1 MASSDCCSII
11 LPGYECQLN
20 DDGVAHSKNKVDS
33 ATKDLLS
40 LGFIES
46 DSIHKLPCRS
56 HDETIQYRNSCTF
69 QILMTNLNDIS
80 MLCYAM
86 RSEQTPIPLNG
97 EYFPIATHRI
107 QEVMKV
113 MIQNLNATSTV
124 DQKEFRFNLLRKD
137 LSSVSFVSSWGE
149 TMDCITTLN
158 YCEPFYVTDNDKTI
172 LLLEAQLFC
181 TECNITSL
189 ILRSKKRM
197 EVVGRAPP
205 CINDILYLDLS
216 CSIEWK
222 IKLKIKSGTGEEE
235 RDNTQLV
242 PVYYRKP
249 QDAFQHPNGNTMIQA
264 LQWMFNK
271 LQAITSNN
279 KHLENPCTTINLLE
293 MYCGAGAHTVPIAM
307 TNLFDN
313 IVAVELDQRLVDA
326 CKVNANT
333 NKCYNA
339 GPKDRTPI
347 YVFTGDAGEWASKC
361 LSWKHK
367 DNVLA
372 DISSKHYWQS
382 KSFQVLL
389 VDPPRAGL
397 DQSVCQLA
405 IHGSFEHIIYIS
417 CGRQALLKDLQI
429 LSEAFDVVD
438 CTITDLFPRTSS
450 VETLVHLKRRK
461 AI

>member
-1 MASSDCCSII
+1 
-11 LPGYECQLN
+11 
-20 DDGVAHSKNKVDS
+20 
-33 ATKDLLS
+33 
-40 LGFIES
+40 
-46 DSIHKLPCRS
+46 
-56 HDETIQYRNSCTF
+56 
-69 QILMTNLNDIS
+69 
-80 MLCYAM
+80 M

-158 YCEPFYVTDNDKTI
+158 YFYVTDNDKTI

-271 LQAITSNN
+271 LQAMKI
-279 KHLENPCTTINLLE
+279 L
-293 MYCGAGAHTVPIAM
+293 
-307 TNLFDN
+307 
-313 IVAVELDQRLVDA
+313 
-326 CKVNANT
+326 
-333 NKCYNA
+333 
-339 GPKDRTPI
+339 
-347 YVFTGDAGEWASKC
+347 
-361 LSWKHK
+361 
-367 DNVLA
+367 
-372 DISSKHYWQS
+372 
-382 KSFQVLL
+382 
-389 VDPPRAGL
+389 
-397 DQSVCQLA
+397 
-405 IHGSFEHIIYIS
+405 
-417 CGRQALLKDLQI
+417 ALLSI
-429 LSEAFDVVD
+429 YW
-438 CTITDLFPRTSS
+438 
-450 VETLVHLKRRK
+450 
-461 AI
+461 